1 MSSRTLRWLPLAAL
15 ALLVPFLASAQFT
28 PDVALTKFTVA
39 PGLEIST
46 WASEPLFV
54 NPTCM
59 DVDDAGRVWVCES
72 INYRNKLRGKA
83 LTRPEGDRI
92 LVLEDTK
99 GTGKADKVHVFYQAP
114 DVLAPLGIC
123 VLKDPIGPGRTV
135 IVSQSPDIW
144 IFEDKDGDFKADGPP
159 KKLLTGFGGFDHDHG
174 VHSCVVGP
182 DRRLYFLVGD
192 QGVKNL
198 KGNGDSIAF
207 NSNSTDCR
215 AGTVWRCDLDG
226 KNLTLIAHNFRNP
239 YELAVDSFGGIFLS
253 DNDDDGNQ
261 QTRICYI
268 MPGGNYGYHPRGPGQ
283 SHWHEEQPG
292 VVHKILRTYF
302 GSPTGMCIYEGDLLP
317 EKYRGFPLHVDAGP
331 RQARSY
337 MLKRAGAGYEVDRE
351 DIVNST
357 DNWFRPSD
365 ICTGPDGSVYIA
377 DWYDPGVGGH
387 GMGDITRGRIYR
399 LAPKGHKVANPT
411 PDFKTAEGILAA
423 LGSPNH
429 AIRTMAMTRL
439 TQVDAGTAL
448 KVAQSAI
455 QSANVYLQARG
466 YWMLAVLY
474 HQYQDRRILA
484 GLDRALE
491 SKDERFRELFVR
503 ACMDYLGKLPSE
515 IFPGTTEKVMEDP
528 SPAVRR
534 EFLLCLRT
542 FSPEKAKDL
551 IWALAKKYDGKDR
564 FYLNAVGI
572 AVGQPTQPDR
582 RTAILADFDKH
593 FATLDDKALDLVWEL
608 RPASVLPRLE
618 KLLADKNATPAQRAR
633 VVDILSA
640 SDDKEAGKATLGL
653 LRNPD
658 VPAEVRGKVIE
669 NLKLFLPGKW
679 QALKTDKVLDET
691 VQALLKEPAQAL
703 TAVQLIGAAGLSTYV
718 KEVAQVAADTKQNQP
733 TRLAAIAVLGELPG
747 PKSVDALSALVD
759 LDGAYIPAVVGALG
773 KLVGKGD
780 TPTGK
785 VALAELQD
793 LLKAEASS
801 PARQARRLAALEAL
815 VGTRPGTV
823 WLLDLANGGKLPA
836 EIKADAGRLLR
847 NTPYQDL
854 RNKALIAFP
863 VPGKLDLKNLPPIAT
878 LVQRKGDVERGKK
891 LMADS
896 LKGDTQCL
904 KCHTVRG
911 IGGQV
916 GPDLSMIGKKASKEN
931 LFESI
936 LLPSKAIADQ
946 YVAWIVENK
955 QGVVITGLL
964 VEETPVHIILRD
976 ANGKDTKIPKTEIDS
991 RTKSLKSLMP
1001 EDVVVHLSEDDLVDM
1016 VAYLATLQ
1024 TAVFSPDSWHILG
1037 PFPNGAGDAGLDKD
1051 LPAEEKLDLAA
1062 TYEGKN
1068 GKVSWKTVKPG
1079 ATGYVDLQAFYAPN
1093 SNDITSLLTRE
1104 FESPAEQKATLLLGA
1119 DDAVKVWINGK
1130 LVHTSRDHAAATP
1143 AQYTAEVPLQKG
1155 TNRVVIKITNGDGAH
1170 GLFFTLLAGQ
1180 ELKAGK

>member
-1 MSSRTLRWLPLAAL
+1 MSLRTLRWPALAAL
-15 ALLVPFLASAQFT
+15 CLVAGFSLPAQFT
-28 PDVALTKFTVA
+28 PEVALTKFTVA

-46 WASEPLFV
+46 WASEPLLV
-54 NPTCM
+54 NPTCI
-59 DVDDAGRVWVCES
+59 DVDEGGRVWVCES
-72 INYRNKLRGKA
+72 VNYRTKLRGKP
-83 LTRPEGDRI
+83 LNRPEGDRI

-123 VLKDPIGPGRTV
+123 VIKDPVGPGRTV

-192 QGVKNL
+192 QGVRNL
-198 KGNGDSIAF
+198 KGNGDSTTYS
-207 NSNSTDCR
+207 SNDTDCR

-365 ICTGPDGSVYIA
+365 ICNGPDGSVYIA

-387 GMGDITRGRIYR
+387 GMGDTTRGRIYR
-399 LAPKGHKVANPT
+399 LAPKGHKVANPKVDLEK
-411 PDFKTAEGILAA
+411 PEGILAA
-423 LGSPNH
+423 LGSPNQT
-429 AIRTMAMTRL
+429 IRVMAQTRL
-439 TQVDAGTAL
+439 TQTEPEAAWKIVG
-448 KVAQSAI
+448 QAI
-455 QSANVYLQARG
+455 GSSNVHLQARG
-466 YWMLAVLY
+466 YWMTAVLFKQ
-474 HQYQDRRILA
+474 HNDRRFLA
-484 GLDRALE
+484 LLDRSLE

-503 ACMDYLGKLPSE
+503 ACVDYLGKLPSE
-515 IFPGTTEKVMEDP
+515 IFPGTTEKVVDDT

-534 EFLLCLRT
+534 ELLLCLRLL
-542 FSPEKAKDL
+542 PAEKVKDL

-572 AVGQPTQPDR
+572 AVGQPTQPER
-582 RTAILADFDKH
+582 RAAILADFDKH
-593 FATLDDKALDLVWEL
+593 FATLDDRALDLVWEL
-608 RPASVLPRLE
+608 RPPSVLPRLGE
-618 KLLADKNATPAQRAR
+618 KIADRALTPAQRAR
-633 VVDILSA
+633 IVDILA
-640 SDDKEAGKATLGL
+640 SSNDKDAGKAMLTL
-653 LRNPD
+653 LRNPE
-658 VPAEVRGKVIE
+658 VPAEVRAKVIE

-679 QALKTDKVLDET
+679 QALKTEGSLRDT
-691 VQALLKEPAQAL
+691 VQALLKEPAQQL
-703 TAVQLIGAAGLSTYV
+703 TAVQLIGAAGL
-718 KEVAQVAADTKQNQP
+718 VAQAKDVADVAANSKQDQA
-733 TRLAAIAVLGELPG
+733 TRLAAIAVLGDLPA
-747 PKSVDALSALVD
+747 KESADALKALAD
-759 LDGAYIPAVVGALG
+759 LDGPYIPAIAGALG
-773 KLVGKGD
+773 KLIGKGD
-780 TPTGK
+780 TPFGK
-785 VALAELQD
+785 AALAELQGFLTAD
-793 LLKAEASS
+793 ASS
-801 PARQARRLAALEAL
+801 PARVARRAAALEAL

-823 WLLDLANGGKLPA
+823 WLLDLASGGKLPG
-836 EIKADAGRLLR
+836 EVKADAGRLLR

-863 VPGKLDLKNLPPIAT
+863 VPGKLDLKNLPAIAS

-936 LLPSKAIADQ
+936 LFPSKAIADQ
-946 YVAWIVENK
+946 YVSWIVETK
-955 QGVVITGLL
+955 AGLVITGLL
-964 VEETPVHIILRD
+964 VEETPTHLTLRD
-976 ANGKDTKIPKTEIDS
+976 ANGKDTKIAKTEIDS
-991 RTKSLKSLMP
+991 RMKSLKSLMP

-1016 VAYLATLQ
+1016 VAYLGTLQ
-1024 TAVFSPDSWHILG
+1024 SAAFSPDSWHILG
-1037 PFPNGAGDAGLDKD
+1037 PFPNGEGDAGLDKT
-1051 LPAEEKLDLAA
+1051 LPGEEKIDLAGN
-1062 TYEGKN
+1062 YEGKH
-1068 GKVSWKTVKPG
+1068 GKVSWRTVKPG
-1079 ATGYVDLQAFYAPN
+1079 ATGYVDLQAFFAPN

-1104 FESPAEQKATLLLGA
+1104 FESVAEQKATLLLGA
-1119 DDAVKVWINGK
+1119 DDAAKVWVNGK
-1130 LVHTSRDHAAATP
+1130 LVHTSRDHAAAMPT
-1143 AQYTAEVPLQKG
+1143 QYTVEVPLQKG